1 LRILVIGTSVEKRHM
16 SKIRVLLIED
26 NRLLREGITS
36 MLNDQPDIR
45 VVSATGNGDALDKA
59 RKIKPQVVLLDLGLR
74 SQNSLRI
81 AELIK
86 REFPKAE
93 IVVMDLIPTQAEVAE
108 FVQAGVAGFILKDAT
123 IDDFLNTIRSVAE
136 GKKVLPQPLTESL
149 FSHIVEYAVR
159 SGKADRLMKAVQL
172 TRREHEVVDL
182 IARGMSN
189 KEIANELHIA
199 VHTVKSHVHN
209 TLEKLALHTR
219 LELASF
225 ALTEGMVRTST
236 DRDTRKKK

>member
-1 LRILVIGTSVEKRHM
+1 M

-26 NRLLREGITS
+26 NRILREGICA

-45 VVSATGNGDALDKA
+45 AVSTSGNGDALEKA
-59 RKIKPQVVLLDLGLR
+59 GKLKPQVVLLDLGLR

-81 AELIK
+81 AETIK
-86 REFPKAE
+86 TRFPKAE
-93 IVVMDLIPTQAEVAE
+93 IVVMDLIPVQAEVIE
-108 FVQAGVAGFILKDAT
+108 FVKAGVSGFILKDAT
-123 IDDFLNTIRSVAE
+123 IEDFLQTIRSVAE
-136 GKKVLPQPLTESL
+136 GKKVLPPPLTESL
-149 FSHIVEYAVR
+149 FSHIVEFAVQT
-159 SGKADRLMKAVQL
+159 GKADRLMQAVRL

-189 KEIANELHIA
+189 KEIACELKIA

-209 TLEKLALHTR
+209 TLEKLALQTR

-225 ALTEGMVRTST
+225 ALTDRIVRKP
-236 DRDTRKKK
+236 RA